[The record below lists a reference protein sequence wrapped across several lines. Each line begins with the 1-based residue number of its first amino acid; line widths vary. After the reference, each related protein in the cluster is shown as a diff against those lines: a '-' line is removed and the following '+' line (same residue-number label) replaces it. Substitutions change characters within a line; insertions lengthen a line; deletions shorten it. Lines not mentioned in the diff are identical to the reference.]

1 MYFNNHELPELLEF
15 SSLHVFYV
23 FNNHELLELLEFSSC
38 HVFYVFKNLELREL
52 LVPSFT
58 RLSSAIY
65 K

>member
-1 MYFNNHELPELLEF
+1 MFFNMMFFLYFKLRMYFKNHELRELLEF

-23 FNNHELLELLEFSSC
+23 FNNHELLEFLD
-38 HVFYVFKNLELREL
+38 
-52 LVPSFT
+52 PSFT